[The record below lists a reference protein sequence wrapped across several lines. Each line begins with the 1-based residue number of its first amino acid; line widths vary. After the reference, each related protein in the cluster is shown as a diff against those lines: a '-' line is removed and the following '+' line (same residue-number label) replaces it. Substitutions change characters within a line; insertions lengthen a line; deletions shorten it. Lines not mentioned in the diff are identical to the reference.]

1 MTVHGPVI
9 IPATE
14 GATMAKLR
22 HVAMVVD
29 DIEKTAT
36 FYETAFGLQRVRELD
51 GAVMLSDGVVSL
63 AVIAAYHPNAE
74 GRKGLHHFGFLIDDL
89 EQSAERVE
97 AAGGVYHGQ
106 INVGG
111 ARRPSVS
118 TAIRMA
124 SSSTSRPPSMPV
136 PYGAFRRTR

>member
-14 GATMAKLR
+14 GVTMAKLR

-36 FYETAFGLQRVRELD
+36 FYETAFGLQRVREID

-106 INVGG
+106 INVGEG
-111 ARRPSVS
+111 PKTERKYRDPNGLVFDITTAEHARAVWCIP
-118 TAIRMA
+118 TD
-124 SSSTSRPPSMPV
+124 
-136 PYGAFRRTR
+136 